1 MSGAGEEGVRAS
13 SAPATTVA
21 DRKPRHWWR
30 WLAGS
35 VLALLMLAAAGIGLL
50 DSDIGHRFVADRIGA
65 LRPANGL
72 RYSVGRISGS
82 LFSKA
87 MLVDIRV
94 RDPKGV
100 VFSAPRAMLDWNPLA
115 WASNRL
121 HINRLTVPVADLER
135 LPEPV
140 RTGRQGPILP
150 GFDIHVGALD
160 IGKFHLAAA
169 VAGKP
174 RLARVHAG
182 ADVHAGRAM
191 VTVDAVVAGSD
202 RLHFQL
208 DAAPDADRFRLQ
220 GVAQGMAGGVLA
232 KLSGLRQSV
241 ALTVAGK
248 GGWRRWQGNA
258 HADVGGVP
266 IVDLA
271 LANRAGS
278 FSLGGTAW
286 LASLARGKLAALT
299 APRVQLQAQAVLA
312 DRVLEGTASARSA
325 ALEVTA
331 TGALDLGRSAFRKL
345 LVAARLRQP
354 QALFPNMTGR
364 GIGLRALLDG
374 AFGSAAFD
382 YRLAAERV
390 AFGATGFE
398 EVRASGQGRF
408 SAAPVRVP
416 VALRAARVTGVGDV
430 AGGILRA
437 LAVDGVLQVSP
448 TAIVGDALGLRS
460 DRLSGTATVLLDLRT
475 GHYDVALNGGLG
487 RYLIAGLGLV
497 DVSTRL
503 SVVPGPGGKGARV
516 VGTGT
521 ARMLRLDNGFLAS
534 LAEGLPQ
541 ITTGLERT
549 PDGLLNLRNLVLTA
563 PGIRLTGNGVRRRD
577 GTFQFAGT
585 GSHRVYGPLSLKLDG
600 RIERPTL
607 DLVFARPNAA
617 LDLRQVAAHLD
628 PTSQGFRFS
637 ARGGSLLGDFAGN
650 GQIILQPEQNTTIA
664 IAALD
669 IGGVKGS
676 GTLRAVTGGFDGVV
690 QVAGGGVSGVLR
702 FAPAGKIQRVEA
714 HLDADRA
721 RVLGDAVLRRG
732 HLDATALLD
741 PAGATVE
748 AQWQGAGLRR
758 GVLSLARFTGS
769 ASLRGGTG
777 RVQFAIAG
785 TRGRA
790 FDIRADADVTPE
802 RYRIM
807 AAGTIDRRDIR
818 LTAPA
823 IVTPEG
829 NGWRLAPASIAFA
842 GGAADIGG
850 RVDAE
855 SGAVDATLRAMP
867 LAVLDIAYPGLGLS
881 GSASG
886 KLSYAQRVGSAPTGR
901 LDLTVRGVSRAG
913 LVHASQPVD
922 LGLAAALT
930 AEGAA
935 LRAVMASGGKTIGRA
950 QAKLAPLGSGSL
962 GDRLANAGVFAQVRY
977 DGPAD
982 TLWRLTGVELFDL
995 SGPVAIG
1002 ADIGGKVND
1011 PRLRGVLRASGAR
1024 IEGATTGTVLTGVEA
1039 LGSFSGSKLAITSF
1053 AADAGKGGRV
1063 TGTGSFD
1070 FAAVNGFGID
1080 LALQATN
1087 AVMINRDDIAATVT
1101 GPLTIRSSGSGGV
1114 IAGQVQ
1120 LTGGRYRLGQAGA
1133 ASSIPRLAV
1142 REINLAGGDED
1153 ASGDTPLAPWR
1164 LDLNARAVRGLTVT
1178 GLGLSSEWS
1187 TDVHIGGAPDSPII
1201 TGRADLVRGVY
1212 EFSGREFTLDRG
1224 VIRFAGEVPANPSL
1238 DIAANAD
1245 ATGLS
1250 ASIRVTGPAQKPEI
1264 SFASTPALPQ
1274 DELLSRLLF
1283 GTSITK
1289 LSAPEALQLAG
1300 AVASLNSTG
1309 GGLNPI
1315 NALRRVAGLDR
1326 LRILPADTVVGRT
1339 TSVAAGKFITRRLY
1353 AEIVTDGAGYS
1364 ATQIEF
1370 QVTRWLSILSTI
1382 STIGRQSVNV
1392 RVSKDY

>member
-1 MSGAGEEGVRAS
+1 MSGGEGEAHPAPGLP
-13 SAPATTVA
+13 SAAVGS
-21 DRKPRHWWR
+21 RKPRHWWR
-30 WLAGS
+30 WLAGG
-35 VLALLMLAAAGIGLL
+35 LFALLLLAGACAASL
-50 DSDIGHRFVADRIGA
+50 DSDIGHRLVADRIGA

-82 LFSKA
+82 LFSRVT
-87 MLVDIRV
+87 LIDVRV

-100 VFSAPRAMLDWNPLA
+100 VLSVPRAMLDWSPLA
-115 WASNRL
+115 WLSNRL
-121 HINRLTVPVADLER
+121 HINRLTVPVAHLER
-135 LPEPV
+135 LPETI

-150 GFDIHVGALD
+150 AFDIHVGALD
-160 IGKFHLAAA
+160 VEKLYLAAPI
-169 VAGKP
+169 AGKP

-182 ADVHAGRAM
+182 ADVRARRAM
-191 VTVDAVVAGSD
+191 VSVDAVVAGSD
-202 RLHFQL
+202 RLRFRL
-208 DAAPDADRFRLQ
+208 DATPDADRFQLD
-220 GVAQGMAGGVLA
+220 GEAQGMAGGVLA
-232 KLSGLRQSV
+232 RLSGVRGPVML
-241 ALTVAGK
+241 ALAGK
-248 GGWRRWQGNA
+248 GGWRQWQGRA
-258 HADVGGVP
+258 HVAVGGVP
-266 IVDLA
+266 IADVA

-286 LASLARGKLAALT
+286 LAGLVKGKLARLA
-299 APRVQLQAQAVLA
+299 APGVQLQAQAVLA
-312 DRVLEGTASARSA
+312 DRVLDGTASARSA
-325 ALEVTA
+325 ALDVTA
-331 TGALDLGRSAFRKL
+331 TGAVDLGRSALRK
-345 LVAARLRQP
+345 VRLAVRLHQP

-364 GIGLRALLDG
+364 QIGLRAIVDG
-374 AFGSAAFD
+374 AFGGATFD
-382 YRLAAERV
+382 YRLTADRV
-390 AFGATGFE
+390 AFDATGFE
-398 EVRASGQGRF
+398 QVRASGQGRF

-448 TAIVGDALGLRS
+448 ATIVGDALRFRS
-460 DRLSGTATVLLDLRT
+460 DKLNGTATLLLDLRN

-497 DVSTRL
+497 DVTTRL
-503 SVVPGPGGKGARV
+503 SVVPGPGGKGTRV
-516 VGTGT
+516 TGTGT
-521 ARMLRLDNGFLAS
+521 ARMLRLDNSFLTS

-541 ITTGLERT
+541 ITTALERT
-549 PDGLLNLRNLVLTA
+549 PDGLLHLRNLVLTA
-563 PGIRLTGNGVRRRD
+563 PGIRLTGSGVRRRD
-577 GTFQFAGT
+577 GTFQFD
-585 GSHRVYGPLSLKLDG
+585 GSGSQRVYGPLTLKLDG

-607 DLVFARPNAA
+607 DLAFARPNAA
-617 LDLRQVAAHLD
+617 LNLRHVTAHLD
-628 PTSQGFRFS
+628 PTPQGFNFS
-637 ARGGSLLGDFAGN
+637 ARGGSRLGDFAGD
-650 GQIILQPEQNTTIA
+650 GQIVLPPGQSATIA

-669 IGGVKGS
+669 VGGVR
-676 GTLRAVTGGFDGVV
+676 GTGALRAVAGGFDGAVRLV
-690 QVAGGGVSGVLR
+690 GSGVTGTLR
-702 FAPAGKIQRVEA
+702 FAPVGQIQRVEA

-721 RVLGDAVLRRG
+721 QVLGDAVLRRG

-748 AQWQGAGLRR
+748 AQWQGTGLRR
-758 GVLSLARFTGS
+758 GVLNLARFTGS
-769 ASLRGGTG
+769 ANLRGGSG
-777 RVQFAIAG
+777 RVQLAIAG
-785 TRGRA
+785 NRGRA
-790 FDIRADADVTPE
+790 FDIRADADITPE

-818 LTAPA
+818 LAAPA
-823 IVTPEG
+823 IVTAEG
-829 NGWRLAPASIAFA
+829 DGWRLAPASIVFA
-842 GGAADIGG
+842 GGTANIGG
-850 RVDAE
+850 RFDAE
-855 SGAVDATLRAMP
+855 SATADATISAMP
-867 LAVLDIAYPGLGLS
+867 LTVLDIGYPGLGLS

-886 KLSYAQRVGSAPTGR
+886 KLSYAQQAGSAPTGR
-901 LDLTVRGVSRAG
+901 IDMTVRGVSRAG
-913 LVHASQPVD
+913 LVLSSAPVD
-922 LGLAAALT
+922 LGLAAALS
-930 AEGAA
+930 ADGAA

-950 QAKLAPLGSGSL
+950 QAKLAPLGAGSL
-962 GDRLANAGVFAQVRY
+962 ADRLANAGVFAQVRY

-1011 PRLRGVLRASGAR
+1011 PRFRGVLRANGAR
-1024 IEGATTGTVLTGVEA
+1024 IESATTGTVLTGVQA
-1039 LGSFSGSKLAITSF
+1039 LGSFTGSKLAISSF
-1053 AADAGKGGRV
+1053 SADAGKGGRV

-1080 LALQATN
+1080 LALQATS

-1101 GPLTIRSSGSGGV
+1101 GPLTIKSSGAGGV

-1120 LTGGRYRLGQAGA
+1120 LTGGRYRLGQAVA
-1133 ASSIPRLAV
+1133 TSAVPKLNV
-1142 REINLAGGDED
+1142 REINLVGGDD
-1153 ASGDTPLAPWR
+1153 DGAGDTPLAPWR
-1164 LDLNARAVRGLTVT
+1164 LDLNAKAARGLTVT
-1178 GLGLSSEWS
+1178 GLGLTSEWA

-1201 TGRADLVRGVY
+1201 IGRADLVRGVY
-1212 EFSGREFTLDRG
+1212 EFSGRQFTLDRG
-1224 VIRFAGEVPANPSL
+1224 VIRFAGEVPANPAL

-1339 TSVAAGKFITRRLY
+1339 TSVAAGKFITRKLY